1 LFLDAEKTMAYFGKK
16 IMKPTSLVPFLF
28 GVVFMLALACGQ
40 TSKPVSYGSW
50 EDLPLGFAKGFT
62 IKKSGDSYW
71 IEVLEA
77 FPKAE
82 RSYNYLVIQGDSTM
96 PELAAQVDFDAIVHL
111 PAKTVAV
118 TSTTHV
124 PHLDMLGVTE
134 LLGGFPG
141 RELISSELQRG
152 RIEANKVR
160 ELGTGT
166 SINVES
172 VLDLSPDWLMVSTL
186 GNSLQQ
192 ISFLSNAGIPIILN
206 GDYVEGHPLGVAEW
220 IKVTGILTGTF
231 DQADQRFEEITRS
244 YMEAQQLVN
253 GKMNIH
259 RPKVMSGVMYN
270 DSWYASGSD
279 SWASVLI
286 EQAGGDYLFNEN
298 RGKGGLTLSYEY
310 ILDRAESADFW
321 IGAADYASRQALAQ
335 QDAKYIAFRPFQTG
349 NIFTYTGQKG
359 ATGGLLYF
367 ELGYIRPDLVLK
379 DLIKIMHPDLLP
391 DYELF
396 FYERMDERL

>member
-1 LFLDAEKTMAYFGKK
+1 
-16 IMKPTSLVPFLF
+16 MKPSSLFPLFF
-28 GVVFMLALACGQ
+28 GVVSMLALACGQ
-40 TSKPVSYGSW
+40 ASKPVSYGTW
-50 EDLPLGFAKGFT
+50 EDLPLRFAKGFSV
-62 IKKSGDSYW
+62 KKSGDNYW
-71 IEVLEA
+71 VEVLEA
-77 FPKAE
+77 FPKAD
-82 RSYNYLVIQGDSTM
+82 RSYHYLVIQGDSTL
-96 PELAAQVDFDAIVHL
+96 PDLPAQIDFDAIVRL
-111 PAKTVAV
+111 PAETVAV
-118 TSTTHV
+118 TSTTHI
-124 PHLDMLGVTE
+124 PHLDMLGVTR

-152 RIEANKVR
+152 RIEANEVR
-160 ELGTGT
+160 ELGTGA
-166 SINVES
+166 SLNVES
-172 VLDLSPDWLMVSTL
+172 VMDLSPDWLMVSTV

-192 ISFLSNAGIPIILN
+192 ISVLSNAGIPIILN

-220 IKVTGILTGTF
+220 IKLTGILTGTS
-231 DQADQRFEEITRS
+231 DQADQLFEEITRS
-244 YMEAQQLVN
+244 YIEAQQLVKD
-253 GKMNIH
+253 KMDIH
-259 RPKVMSGVMYN
+259 RPRVMSGVMYN

-286 EQAGGDYLFNEN
+286 EHAGGDYLFKEN

-321 IGAADYASRQALAQ
+321 IGAADYPSRQALAK

-396 FYERMDERL
+396 FYERIDERL